1 MKNRNKEETEEIYH
15 ILRKKKDNDD
25 TYEIIVA
32 ITYAVAGWRQFNERK
47 KRGQNKYRDLT
58 GTVLGTIVNLG
69 ILFRYLETRAG
80 IYKDTF
86 IRIHS
91 KQQTNL
97 NSFAAN
103 LKCPAAMTLYG
114 VAYGCY
120 FFKFYV

>member
-1 MKNRNKEETEEIYH
+1 MR
-15 ILRKKKDNDD
+15 
-25 TYEIIVA
+25 
-32 ITYAVAGWRQFNERK
+32 ERK
-47 KRGQNKYRDLT
+47 EVKTSTETRPGDLT
-58 GTVLGTIVNLG
+58 GTVLGTRVNLG

-86 IRIHS
+86 IRVHS

-97 NSFAAN
+97 NSFATN
-103 LKCPAAMTLYG
+103 LKCPAAMTLYA